1 VSVLDLR
8 GSSRFFR
15 VPLGEIG
22 YVRAIVEGYDGL
34 AVVRA
39 PDPKRGEIE
48 WLIGAGLEGEA
59 GALIARLTR
68 EAGIIE
74 ITRPD
79 DWPAC

>member
-1 VSVLDLR
+1 V

-48 WLIGAGLEGEA
+48 WLIGVGLEDEA
-59 GALIARLTR
+59 ETLVRKLANETGLV
-68 EAGIIE
+68 E
-74 ITRPD
+74 IQRPT
-79 DWPAC
+79 DWPPC